1 MAVTSGDIS
10 GLLLAGLKTAF
21 FNTYNEQAHLWDKI
35 STKIPSDK
43 DSEHYAWLGA
53 LPGITEFLDERKV
66 ADFREY
72 DYFIKNKT
80 WESTVSI
87 DRAAMED
94 DQYGQVALR
103 VRQMASTA
111 NTHLDAITY
120 GLLGAGF
127 TSLCYDGQPFFGQ
140 HTSGLGGVQYNAGS
154 GALSAAS
161 LQAAITAMMRF
172 TDDQGR
178 PMGVMPDTLVV
189 PPELYWEASQLLT
202 STYYPDPVS
211 EASQYLAANPLRGM
225 LTLVTSPFLASPS
238 SWYLLDTK
246 RVVKAIILQ
255 MRKDFEFSALEQNSE
270 TGFMRDV
277 FYYGVRARYN
287 VGFGDWRAAYGV
299 NGG

>member
-120 GLLGAGF
+120 GLLGSGF
-127 TSLCYDGQPFFGQ
+127 TALCYDGLPFFGQ
-140 HTSGLGGVQYNAGS
+140 HEQGRVQSNAGAGDLNS
-154 GALSAAS
+154 FS
-161 LQAAITAMMRF
+161 LQEGITAMMRF
-172 TDDQGR
+172 VDDKGR

-189 PPELYWEASQLLT
+189 PPELYWEASKLLT
-202 STYYPDPVS
+202 SAYFPDPVTQAAQDLS
-211 EASQYLAANPLRGM
+211 ANPLRGM
-225 LTLVTSPFLASPS
+225 LTLVTSPFLPS
-238 SWYLLDTK
+238 SANWYLLDTK

-299 NGG
+299 NAE

>member
-53 LPGITEFLDERKV
+53 LPGSRSFWMSARSRTS
-66 ADFREY
+66 ASMTT
-72 DYFIKNKT
+72 FIKNKT

-120 GLLGAGF
+120 GLLGSGF
-127 TSLCYDGQPFFGQ
+127 TELCYDGQPFFGQ
-140 HTSGLGGVQYNAGS
+140 HVAGQLQSNAGS
-154 GALSAAS
+154 GTLSAVS
-161 LQAAITAMMRF
+161 LQNAITVMMRF
-172 TDDQGR
+172 MDDKGR

-189 PPELYWEASQLLT
+189 PPELYWEATQLLT
-202 STYYPDPVS
+202 SAYHPDPVT
-211 EASQYLAANPLRGM
+211 EGVAG
-225 LTLVTSPFLASPS
+225 TGGEPFAG
-238 SWYLLDTK
+238 
-246 RVVKAIILQ
+246 AC
-255 MRKDFEFSALEQNSE
+255 SA
-270 TGFMRDV
+270 
-277 FYYGVRARYN
+277 
-287 VGFGDWRAAYGV
+287 W
-299 NGG
+299 